1 MPMPIRCHHADQQLG
16 GQVQGRQSLHDT
28 RRHRTTRHFTTLI
41 IGPSHLDWTSSRYP
55 THIILPLALATVH
68 NIFFLPP
75 PHIDIILHPA
85 RYHSPPCFSIRRAS
99 SLDPTHIISRSD
111 AHHHPHIISRP
122 DAHPSLGRSISLPR
136 PHIDIILHRYHSP
149 PSKISL
155 LNNHLRNNHL
165 LNKHLLNSQRGYW
178 QSDNQMEE
186 EPNNKK
192 QNNQQSN
199 GN

>member
-1 MPMPIRCHHADQQLG
+1 MST
-16 GQVQGRQSLHDT
+16 SLILISRHDT
-28 RRHRTTRHFTTLI
+28 SRHLSSAHLI
-41 IGPSHLDWTSSRYP
+41 STGHLLDP

-68 NIFFLPP
+68 NIFFLRRTS
-75 PHIDIILHPA
+75 I
-85 RYHSPPCFSIRRAS
+85 SFSTLL
-99 SLDPTHIISRSD
+99 LDPTRIISRSD
-111 AHHHPHIISRP
+111 AHH
-122 DAHPSLGRSISLPR
+122 LSIRRTSSSHHLTTRRTSFPR
-136 PHIDIILHRYHSP
+136 PINLGSSSSAAHRYHSP

-155 LNNHLRNNHL
+155 LNNHLHNNHL